1 MEEEETH
8 LVDVYHAVRSV
19 YAQLSDLAKV
29 VVQGLQVLVDLLR
42 AANQPEVKRAKDPD
56 VPYRAG
62 ERGKG
67 AESACEVWRQ
77 GEGMFQELT

>member
-29 VVQGLQVLVDLLR
+29 VVQGLQVLQISFG
-42 AANQPEVKRAKDPD
+42 ANQPEVKCAKDPD
-56 VPYRAG
+56 VP
-62 ERGKG
+62 
-67 AESACEVWRQ
+67 
-77 GEGMFQELT
+77 